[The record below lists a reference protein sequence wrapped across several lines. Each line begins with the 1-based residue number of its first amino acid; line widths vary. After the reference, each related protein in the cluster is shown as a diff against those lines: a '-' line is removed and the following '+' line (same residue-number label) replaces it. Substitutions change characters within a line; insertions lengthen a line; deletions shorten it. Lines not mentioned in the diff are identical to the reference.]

1 MDHLFE
7 MAQEVEEYQ
16 QELERLEAERQ
27 VVLKQKLMWE
37 LKLAQALAGEHPVK

>member
-37 LKLAQALAGEHPVK
+37 LKLAQHLAGEHPVK